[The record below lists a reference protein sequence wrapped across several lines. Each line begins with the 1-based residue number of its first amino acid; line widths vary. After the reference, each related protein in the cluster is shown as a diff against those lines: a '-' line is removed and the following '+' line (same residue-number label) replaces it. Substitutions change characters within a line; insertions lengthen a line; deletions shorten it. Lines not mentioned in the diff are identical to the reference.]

1 MDTDIKA
8 LIAARRA
15 AIKEEI
21 QRLQLKLELLDE
33 LFTSAKVQPALR
45 LNGAEPPPK
54 RLSPSLKATAVTLAT
69 FKNGM
74 SANELAALETLPIG
88 TASSRLSN
96 LKNAGLARLEDHRYF
111 AVHSTP
117 QDTHL
122 A

>member
-1 MDTDIKA
+1 MDPDIKA
-8 LIAARRA
+8 LIAVRRA

-33 LFTSAKVQPALR
+33 LFEPAKAMA
-45 LNGAEPPPK
+45 NGKK

-111 AVHSTP
+111 AIHSTP

-122 A
+122 S